1 MDEQDEQELMEAQ
14 ELELEQPTIR
24 GDVRAD
30 EEATTPADDGLSDLF
45 EVPKHDDLDM
55 DVHDIV
61 GMDVEGD
68 VMDGDLSDLVD
79 VSEEDVMGEDVMG
92 LDDDLSDL
100 FDLPGTPPSTESA
113 PTPRFRLTPQG
124 KRYVRPLP
132 QPGMIEPQE
141 D

>member
-55 DVHDIV
+55 DVHDVV

-79 VSEEDVMGEDVMG
+79 VSEEDVMGEDPDAEDE
-92 LDDDLSDL
+92 LDEM
-100 FDLPGTPPSTESA
+100 PGTTPDMRKGEPVRYKLAPQYRPS
-113 PTPRFRLTPQG
+113 
-124 KRYVRPLP
+124 RYP
-132 QPGMIEPQE
+132 QPPPTSLGGVR
-141 D
+141 